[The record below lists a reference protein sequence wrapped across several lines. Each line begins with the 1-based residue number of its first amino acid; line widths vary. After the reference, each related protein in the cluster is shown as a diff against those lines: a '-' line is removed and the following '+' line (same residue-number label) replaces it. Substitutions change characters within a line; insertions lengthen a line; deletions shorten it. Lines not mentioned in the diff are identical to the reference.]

1 MMASAQAVVHLLP
14 RESVMGFRA
23 YLLVGYYEPE
33 NDGKFFFVV
42 DYTTALNCI
51 WIMVIPKPP
60 ERIGEKYSSG
70 IM

>member
-14 RESVMGFRA
+14 RFRA